1 MKIDRNKLK
10 KCTTEVPADCRVL
23 IDKLKTCSD
32 EELVTILESTT
43 AWTVGKCE
51 LYHWVDVLDR
61 FDGILSAA
69 AYTGESEW
77 LLTVNTDEHLQELA
91 LAVLHFTSLLIEY
104 SFSRHLYNSVEHL
117 ISLLSSSNLDMIL
130 SVLNL
135 LYVFSKR
142 SNFLSRLA
150 DKQRLPLLKR
160 LGYLAENWGGK
171 ENGFGLAESCLDSP
185 VSTFPS
191 NATTLHYEFYADTKT
206 VTESQHTAKKQ
217 ANNMYCIH
225 VENVH
230 QMSSSPA
237 EIMESLIK
245 MYPVPNDSK
254 MLLYTHLRLAHSF
267 SQHKTR
273 LKCVQARLHAISVL
287 VYTNSVSENI
297 GSILYSGFTE
307 ELVDLLQV
315 KDNTLVDIKAAALRT
330 LTSIVHLDCRD
341 RTPRLGAIVDVT
353 GVSQY
358 HGFLP
363 VLVRRCI
370 DSMTSTKKTK
380 EENPE
385 FPHSFATALFSFLYH
400 LSSYE
405 SGGEALVQSGMM
417 GPLLSVVTNMGDQQ
431 EQTTFVTRAV
441 RVIDLI
447 TNIDWQAFQAING
460 LQVFIDRLEHEVAI
474 CKKDAPMACDTIP
487 GAAESPSDDVMEID
501 GVKEEPSTSTEM
513 ETEESDKPKEDFK
526 PGAQCLPQRAALFKS
541 VLNFLKKAISDQAFG
556 GQVRHMMDGT
566 LPNSLKHI
574 IGNVEYYGPALF
586 LLAMEVVTVYVFQE
600 PSLLSSLQDNR
611 LTHVMLHALLVK
623 DPPATREV
631 LASLPNIFSALCI
644 NTRGLEAFVNCNPFD
659 RLFHVML
666 SPDYLLAMR
675 RRRSSDPLG
684 DTASNLGHAM
694 DELMR
699 QQPSLRGATIKA
711 ILQLLCELKC
721 LGNDPNI
728 ICSRATS
735 SKNEGGGSNAEGT
748 NASSNAPGEN
758 GSQADESTAQDDAG
772 SEDEV
777 EEVEEVASTS
787 KQSSSSVQML
797 TAAGGAKKNV
807 PLLDY
812 IQNVT
817 KFIQAIVSNNTG
829 DHCTKFN
836 ETGGIAILLH
846 LLRLPSLPLDFPTS
860 AACQSIT
867 NLTQTVFILLRAPTV
882 VGESLAHVLDILK
895 NELQPLFL
903 TTPGETRTRPASVL
917 LHELTQQQSADAA
930 ENEGSSLVKSLVHLH
945 AFVTLF
951 LTLPRANQNEIR
963 TIIVNQWGSRMGITA
978 LEGLNKLYRS
988 LIWESTVLLA
998 LCTPGAIPE
1007 DSEFG
1012 EKELENLL
1020 SSAEQGTSKTDSTE
1034 ASVGMEME
1042 GNEIKSAGS
1051 KHKMSP
1057 AFSARIKCIKPVL
1070 TVASKLGRSLAELFG
1085 LLVKLAVGKPIRQRY
1100 GRHMA
1105 VAHAQ
1110 NVAPS
1115 RPARKLAYSLS
1126 TLLLD
1131 GLSWRAPPNVP
1142 SSKLRTTFLICTVG
1156 FTIPM
1161 LFDEK
1166 KMPYHL
1172 MLQYF
1177 AGTGSL
1183 DALFNCFKWALSSQ
1197 LDEDNS
1203 AEVSS
1208 QSNELPGSVDDF
1220 LEAWLMLL
1228 ERLVNPRNILNSPY
1242 VIHDKPA
1249 ATTPTDELAPIVA
1262 PFSAVKFLIK
1272 TQKAALEALQ
1282 HLWCSR
1288 RLSKLSSRI
1297 CDSVILILC
1306 HLIRGEQIAR
1316 DKLNEEREEREKKAK
1331 ANPPT
1336 AQEGSAAEY
1345 YYDAPL
1351 ANRST
1356 STSVFSSSPRTNQA
1370 TGTSSRA
1377 SAIPTTR
1384 STRPPNLSVV
1394 HQLVDMGFAREQVL
1408 QALMHAS
1415 TLEAATEWLLTH
1427 SSEDDQLLRA
1437 ISMSL
1442 EGTPAAAASE
1452 EPETDAEEE
1461 VRDQEGAQLE
1471 EDLRAAAR
1479 SSVAEPEKNESS
1491 EPDPSQEEDKKKKE
1505 EEEQMKVEDEKEMKM
1520 LSQDDEEPM
1529 SASDIDD
1536 FAASI
1541 FERGLE
1547 LVNHL
1552 PDTVYRVCDVI
1563 VVLMK
1568 RAGKN
1573 WSDGVFNK
1581 LVVQIK
1587 EKCQKLTDDYKSN
1600 GDGVWLQDDEFSDGL
1615 AAQALLFA
1623 LLYEEMKEPCTRV
1636 VSHNDLIPTF
1646 VALLS
1651 CASTW
1656 LQDHNDVST
1665 TPKWISPVLLLV
1677 DLYERTCI
1685 TLARKS
1691 ELQRRFEGHRREW
1704 KWFDDRS
1711 GRWCSYSA
1719 SNHKSIDDAYAANLP
1734 GIRFTAGRRRYTI
1747 NFLQLIQFNEESGN
1761 RRPIMATYV
1770 KDSSLTDKD
1779 SNKKSKS
1786 EEETMET
1793 DNNGKAAEPVPTS
1806 SEESF
1811 SGFIRLSP
1819 VDADKLVHS
1828 CTAFV
1833 CLPVDADTLHSS
1845 MRLLLRLT
1853 RNGIEGGHLRALMFA
1868 ELGGPAALLRLK
1880 FKHGFVGF
1888 ASLATLLLRH
1898 ILEEDATLKY
1908 SMDKVGV
1915 TKQSSQIIAKH
1926 FSEETMETDNNGKA
1940 AEPVPT
1946 SSEESFS
1953 GFIRLSPVDADKLVH
1968 SCTAFVCLP
1977 VDADTLHSSMRL
1989 LLRLTRNGI
1998 EGGHLR
2004 ALMFAELGGPAA
2016 LLRLKFKHGFVGFA
2030 SLATLLLR
2038 HILEEDATLKYSMDK
2053 AIHDIT
2059 VSGAGNASCGVTSGS
2074 VGARELHYVLRALAP
2089 AACQHPDLF
2098 SEACKKNMK
2107 IVLPSLTSR
2116 NVETEEDNLVSSTGV
2131 QIISQSKRTQQ
2142 AQPSLHLPPVVV
2154 ETLKLLLD
2162 ALVATDDFGSE
2173 AGADQRNSSTSVKL
2187 DASTSTSKDNEEL
2200 NLHQILQSEHSFGEK
2215 TQVKSE
2221 EGAKK
2226 SDHDPKASMEGK
2238 PLVTKSAIL
2247 RLLAELVKSYPSCAY
2262 LLANH
2267 QYKANMTPIVT
2278 QDCSCLSFI
2287 LDNLL
2292 TPRTE
2297 EAVAPT
2303 PPIGATTSQAVPPTN
2318 TAAEATGSQGE
2329 SKPSNWDKDCPAL
2342 SRVLLACL
2350 AACQLQHPSGT
2361 STLPG
2366 HDPHVALVSEL
2377 KSAISRTVHTPESPQ
2392 KHKRLRALLEIVTT
2406 IIECTRTNP
2415 QQPRR
2420 TLARNQ
2426 LPEPN
2431 VDQSQSV
2438 VPRLMVRRGLTTDL
2452 AKITHYI
2459 DLGSSEMA
2467 DTVNAALRP
2476 LEILTRYTS
2485 LYSNK
2490 AQQSENKKTTTEE
2503 ETSQARS
2510 EQVQD
2515 RQASAEITSNSLQ
2528 EWLNSGNNDGECH
2541 LSTVATLLAADD
2553 DNMSDEYMD
2562 VLNPDNV
2569 SQESDLQYLDA
2580 SEMQPGHRQDVFMR
2594 EDEEE
2599 IAASRI
2605 EQDHDENDG
2614 DTVAVDEDERVEDD
2628 IADDTI
2634 NGDESTDSEQDEDDD
2649 DDDDDQDDEIEDD
2662 GSEMDNQEMD
2672 EDEVIEEF
2680 GEDVDYETFVYDF
2693 MHGDHQDMD
2702 LFIQMEDIFGS
2713 MPGGRLPNQLIP
2725 MHDGPGRRLT
2735 LPLVVHD
2742 DNRDNNN
2749 TTRSIPPPPGM
2760 IALCHPLLVRH
2771 ANHAQITDSG
2781 GPISIPRQGFSQSFA
2796 SVASGTRN
2804 VADGWTHQVSRAGNL
2819 STAQQ
2824 QQLINQQESNHTIHL
2839 HYTGGRQP
2847 RNAPLVLQRLLGPTV
2862 AQDILQVS
2870 NSLYTEGGGRAQ
2882 LIVNTDD
2889 ANYTPTDIIDVIF
2902 LDSMFQQQSGVMANH
2917 SASLVPDNVPS
2928 SLARWVEESCVL
2940 DSQSLYDCITVIKD
2954 EIVKHVLDVRDEEL
2968 SERKEKRKK
2977 EKEEKQK
2984 EEEQKKKEREEKE
2997 KAKKQKK
3004 EEVVE
3009 NTPAEQVTTSSSP
3022 SIATPSNTPV
3032 ATRPDSPSVSSTTER
3047 APAINA
3053 LQQASSSLLAVSG
3066 QLEGLSFSLQ
3076 QAIGASEDVPATA
3089 RSASD
3094 AQGETVSMV
3103 AEAAP
3108 FSADGATEQ
3117 LAVPASDRGMD
3128 NASPQS
3134 DVTMETYE
3142 AVAQSAANE
3151 MVVSEAEV
3159 VTTTTEEG
3167 ATASSATAPS
3177 QVMEGVDPSFLAAL
3191 PADIRQEVIREQLS
3205 RSSHRTVAASSTTG
3219 QPSHSGVSPEFLA
3232 ALPPNIQE
3240 EVLEQERRERSRNTA
3255 QQAAAGE
3262 NLDPTTFIQTL
3273 PPELRQSVL
3282 SDMDESLVAVLS
3294 EELAAEAQ
3302 SLRDDVDERQRRYLQ
3317 ERLLTH
3323 GVGLLRQGGVRSR
3336 SRHITE
3342 GFGGFQRRPGYTES
3356 TTRTGQTSTTTT
3368 PPLVCRQILDHE
3380 SLACLLL
3387 LLFVDETKLN
3397 TNWLHRVLRNLCYHV
3412 PSRDWLVATLMSIL
3426 HRASELHSPKPTTDS
3441 EMDVT
3446 PSQPTKLQKQM
3457 PKKSSISSS
3466 ADTSFRNT
3474 SWMSI
3479 KLEAALGSRSSIF
3492 QVEGGSSISPSP
3504 GSMKKHGR
3512 DQGSESSTKRV
3523 HIHPQASPVVCRHAI
3538 DALIVLSKIFPNYFI
3553 TQQPSKPKT
3562 VPDKSSMIETDFWDI
3577 LLRLDASSAHK
3588 KKVAARHQHF
3598 NEDDPHVAGDSASE
3612 KSNIDLSITWLGVLM
3627 RMLSQPVVK
3636 RSQQLTDK
3644 MLRLLAQISRYITSE
3659 QSQKAKKD
3667 TPASGTAPNASV
3679 SNTGATTSAE
3689 VQVTSADQNV
3699 VVTDQSET
3707 SGTSTATMG
3716 ARAGTSNTSTVGR
3729 STAAPQ
3735 TSTTSSSR
3743 SQGSISTISE
3753 TPATSGAKEDTAL
3766 QLEKE
3771 LSLTVGVL
3779 TTHACSEEGLEDA
3792 TTLLLH
3798 LSKSAPA
3805 LRLLIIRLSLEGAQ
3819 KLGGLLASQ
3828 IKELLDEIIVYNQQ
3842 QLASGAIPAVTTAPT
3857 KGVIVNRF
3865 DSTLTVV
3872 LSAKDKF
3879 KKLGRELQLPSMQA
3893 LTSKTSHQAFFLRIL
3908 KVIIQLQQAS
3918 KGGVVLGLNSNQSRF
3933 GNNQFRRWRTGGSML
3948 SAVQNTV
3955 SRLEREADAL
3965 MDIISPPLPRYRNQ
3979 TARASQS
3986 SSSAAAS
3993 SSKSET
3999 EEEEKK
4005 DESTLS
4011 ERLQLDELWEILG
4024 ACLKELSKSH
4034 DQHAV
4039 LVLQPAVEA
4048 FFLVHSSETSQS
4060 SARRGGGG
4068 AETETRESQLAHINE
4083 QPPVSPGQPT
4093 GSTSE
4098 SSSSLSSQ
4106 SSLIDASMPIDTQK
4120 FLKFADTHRTVLNQ
4134 ILRQSTVPLSD
4145 GPFSVLVDHTR
4156 VLDFDVKRRYFRQ
4169 ELERTE
4175 NSPIRRD
4182 DVAIR
4187 VQRDHLF
4194 EDSFRELHRRTPAE
4208 LRSRLYVVFDGEDGQ
4223 DAGGVLREWYLVISR
4238 EIFNPMYALFRT
4250 SPGDHGTYTINPLS
4264 YINPNHL
4271 SYFKF
4276 VGRIVAKAIY
4286 DNKLLECYFTR
4297 SFYKHI
4303 LGKPVKYTDMEADD
4317 YEFSQGLR
4325 YLLEHDITSLG
4336 TELFFSVEIEEFG
4349 KTEVRDLKENG
4360 RNLPVSEKN
4369 KREYAH
4375 LVCQEKMTG
4384 AIKKQLAAFL
4394 EGFYEIIPKRLIS
4407 IFDEQELELL
4417 ISGLPNVD
4425 IDDLRQNTEYHKYQP
4440 NSPQIQWFWRALRS
4454 FDQAERA
4461 KFLQF
4466 VTGTSKVPLQ
4476 GFSTLE
4482 GMTGVQKFQIH
4493 RDDRSTA
4500 RLPCAHTCFNQL
4512 DLPAYEN
4519 YDKLRE
4525 RLLLAITECTEGF
4538 GLA

>member
-370 DSMTSTKKTK
+370 DSMTSTK
-380 EENPE
+380 NPE

-487 GAAESPSDDVMEID
+487 GAAESPSD
-501 GVKEEPSTSTEM
+501 GKSRTEM
-513 ETEESDKPKEDFK
+513 ETEES
-526 PGAQCLPQRAALFKS
+526 GAQCLPQRAALFKS

-758 GSQADESTAQDDAG
+758 GSQADER

-1336 AQEGSAAEY
+1336 AQDNSTN
-1345 YYDAPL
+1345 
-1351 ANRST
+1351 NRK
-1356 STSVFSSSPRTNQA
+1356 NQ
-1370 TGTSSRA
+1370 TFQKD
-1377 SAIPTTR
+1377 
-1384 STRPPNLSVV
+1384 LQ
-1394 HQLVDMGFAREQVL
+1394 QLVDMGFAREQVL

-1461 VRDQEGAQLE
+1461 VRDQE
-1471 EDLRAAAR
+1471 
-1479 SSVAEPEKNESS
+1479 
-1491 EPDPSQEEDKKKKE
+1491 DKKKKE
-1505 EEEQMKVEDEKEMKM
+1505 EEEQMKVEDEK
-1520 LSQDDEEPM
+1520 DDEEPM

-1786 EEETMET
+1786 E
-1793 DNNGKAAEPVPTS
+1793 
-1806 SEESF
+1806 
-1811 SGFIRLSP
+1811 
-1819 VDADKLVHS
+1819 
-1828 CTAFV
+1828 
-1833 CLPVDADTLHSS
+1833 DADTLHSS
-1845 MRLLLRLT
+1845 MRLLLS
-1853 RNGIEGGHLRALMFA
+1853 
-1868 ELGGPAALLRLK
+1868 LK
-1880 FKHGFVGF
+1880 KNKNKK
-1888 ASLATLLLRH
+1888 TP
-1898 ILEEDATLKY
+1898 
-1908 SMDKVGV
+1908 
-1915 TKQSSQIIAKH
+1915 
-1926 FSEETMETDNNGKA
+1926 ETMETDNNGKA

-2173 AGADQRNSSTSVKL
+2173 GRKTLIFTKKIKKFVFLAGADQRNSSTSVKL

-2226 SDHDPKASMEGK
+2226 SDHDPKASMEGDFKTQTGK

-2297 EAVAPT
+2297 EAV
-2303 PPIGATTSQAVPPTN
+2303 
-2318 TAAEATGSQGE
+2318 
-2329 SKPSNWDKDCPAL
+2329 DKDCPAL

-2515 RQASAEITSNSLQ
+2515 RQASAEITSPQQWN
-2528 EWLNSGNNDGECH
+2528 
-2541 LSTVATLLAADD
+2541 TYTTADD
-2553 DNMSDEYMD
+2553 GRLSFFYFYSDIVLLDGRQILVQQKLGVSDNMSDEYMD

-2569 SQESDLQYLDA
+2569 SQESDLHLA
-2580 SEMQPGHRQDVFMR
+2580 AEMQPGHRQDVFMR

-2614 DTVAVDEDERVEDD
+2614 AVDEDERVEDD

-2672 EDEVIEEF
+2672 EDEVIEATEF

-2702 LFIQMEDIFGS
+2702 LFIQMEDIFGIS
-2713 MPGGRLPNQLIP
+2713 
-2725 MHDGPGRRLT
+2725 
-2735 LPLVVHD
+2735 
-2742 DNRDNNN
+2742 
-2749 TTRSIPPPPGM
+2749 RSIPPPPGM

-2781 GPISIPRQGFSQSFA
+2781 GPISIPS
-2796 SVASGTRN
+2796 
-2804 VADGWTHQVSRAGNL
+2804 NL

-2902 LDSMFQQQSGVMANH
+2902 LQSGVMANH

-3032 ATRPDSPSVSSTTER
+3032 ATRPDSPSVSSKFIGNLKKLLNQAIFSKYVPKKVNNTNFSNMPLLLSILSQEKDISTLFGFLKQNFFTTER

-3094 AQGETVSMV
+3094 AQVSGETVSMV

-3562 VPDKSSMIETDFWDI
+3562 GWGKSKSNGFPKCKTSPLQHRNKSSMIETDFWDI

-3588 KKVAARHQHF
+3588 NLIKTF
-3598 NEDDPHVAGDSASE
+3598 LDDPHVAGDSASE

-3689 VQVTSADQNV
+3689 VQVTSADQN
-3699 VVTDQSET
+3699 SET

-3918 KGGVVLGLNSNQSRF
+3918 KEYQNFNDKSKKVTKFSSA
-3933 GNNQFRRWRTGGSML
+3933 GGSML